1 MKWTE
6 VRQHFPDR
14 CVLVEALKAE
24 TRDKKRIIEE
34 ITVISDF
41 DSGNDAWKA
50 YKKIRAEDQSRELYI
65 FHTKNENTVVIEQPY
80 IGARR
85 KI

>member
-24 TRDKKRIIEE
+24 TIDKKRIIEE
-34 ITVISDF
+34 MAVISDF
-41 DSGNDAWKA
+41 ESGNDVLGSL
-50 YKKIRAEDQSRELYI
+50 YK
-65 FHTKNENTVVIEQPY
+65 NPC
-80 IGARR
+80 
-85 KI
+85 